1 MGSHSEDVDLNA
13 TGPAELCFIPSV
25 VRSPAVFSLGVS
37 SLFMEVFVDRS
48 DISFSGLLLKIG
60 VEVSVPPRLNCLSER
75 LLNEL
80 QLRIELALLVESFKE
95 SVKAIFDSCEL
106 EIEFSRMLE
115 SVSGGL

>member
-1 MGSHSEDVDLNA
+1 
-13 TGPAELCFIPSV
+13 
-25 VRSPAVFSLGVS
+25 
-37 SLFMEVFVDRS
+37 MEVLVDRS